1 MEFAEGFHI
10 ENGVLIRYREG
21 ETCPDTV
28 VIPDTVTTI
37 GEGAFEDCAC
47 RRIVIPGSV
56 LHLQTGAFRGCY
68 DLKEAVLPEGI
79 RVIPDLCFEN
89 CTDLKNVVLPE
100 TTEEIGKDVFRY
112 CFTTGVNIRIPKGIR
127 RIGDRAFGSDEP
139 GGSGFDIEEVSLPL
153 AEEIGEGAFASCS
166 ITRLEL
172 AGGLKRIDK
181 AAFRYASLAEV
192 ILPEALE

>member
-68 DLKEAVLPEGI
+68 DLKEAGWRFCCIRCDGPVIRLTIPEESGA
-79 RVIPDLCFEN
+79 P
-89 CTDLKNVVLPE
+89 TDMVGDYFFFDDEFMILAEMILRRQTE
-100 TTEEIGKDVFRY
+100 TCSEAD
-112 CFTTGVNIRIPKGIR
+112 R
-127 RIGDRAFGSDEP
+127 RLLLEDMKRMFNSYW
-139 GGSGFDIEEVSLPL
+139 VSL
-153 AEEIGEGAFASCS
+153 I
-166 ITRLEL
+166 RQ
-172 AGGLKRIDK
+172 
-181 AAFRYASLAEV
+181 
-192 ILPEALE
+192 